1 MPAEM
6 PRALKASSAPCQ
18 SADSFLT
25 PPFGWA
31 LFFCAA
37 WRRRQIT
44 PRHIYFGIVPFVALQ
59 ALGVVLV
66 FYFPAIAT
74 WLPKPIGW

>member
-6 PRALKASSAPCQ
+6 PRAAKASSASGQ

-31 LFFCAA
+31 LSFLRGVAPP
-37 WRRRQIT
+37 QIT
-44 PRHIYFGIVPFVALQ
+44 AAYLRRHRSLCRVAG
-59 ALGVVLV
+59 AGRGVVL
-66 FYFPAIAT
+66 YFPAIAT